1 MNHVIGFINLY
12 DSPDLGPLSQNRAPA
27 TTSFLGRYALIDF
40 ALSNFTNS
48 GLDQF
53 SILVKENFRS
63 VNKHI
68 NSLKAWVTNT
78 KIGNQNV
85 LICEK
90 GIKDSK
96 QNTDLN
102 CIKEN
107 EWVLDES
114 HVDYAIIQPGHI
126 ITTIDFNPVLD
137 AHIKSGADVTLMYA
151 NIENA
156 QQTFRGEA
164 VPIFKEGTNEIISLD
179 WNNGTARK
187 NNISIQTYIVNMSL
201 LRKMLTMRGDKKADS
216 LLEALQSLLLN
227 KKIKVNGYRYEGF
240 LRTFESFNSYVKYSF
255 EILEYPYAHA
265 LFDTDWNTYTIT
277 HNSLPT
283 RYGPEAS
290 VKNCFI
296 ANGSII
302 EGTVENSIISRHVHI
317 AKGAVVKNS
326 IIFTGTK
333 INECAII
340 ENALI
345 DKHVVIGE
353 NAKVKGHKSS
363 LEYIRKG
370 KVVK

>member
-12 DSPDLGPLSQNRAPA
+12 DSPDLGPISQNRAPA

-53 SILVKENFRS
+53 SILVRDNFRS
-63 VNKHI
+63 VNKHV
-68 NSLKAWVTNT
+68 NSLKTWVTNT
-78 KIGNQNV
+78 KIGVQNV

-90 GIKDSK
+90 GIKDRQ

-126 ITTIDFNPVLD
+126 ITAIDFNPVLEV
-137 AHIKSGADVTLMYA
+137 HKKSGADVTMMYA
-151 NIENA
+151 KINDA
-156 QQTFRGEA
+156 QQTFRGGSI
-164 VPIFKEGTNEIISLD
+164 PIFKEGTNEVIDLQK
-179 WNNGTARK
+179 NNGTIRK
-187 NNISIQTYIVNMSL
+187 SDISIQTYIINISL
-201 LRKMLTMRGDKKADS
+201 LRKMLVMRGDQKADS
-216 LLEALQSLLLN
+216 LLETLENLLEK
-227 KKIKVNGYRYEGF
+227 KKIKVNGYLYEGF
-240 LRTFESFNSYVKYSF
+240 IRSFESFNHYVKYSF
-255 EILEYPYAHA
+255 EVLDLPIAQQI
-265 LFDTDWNTYTIT
+265 FDTGNNVYTIN
-277 HNSLPT
+277 HNSLPVM
-283 RYGPEAS
+283 YGENA
-290 VKNCFI
+290 NIRNTYI
-296 ANGSII
+296 ANGSVV

-317 AKGAVVKNS
+317 GKGAVIKNC

-333 INECAII
+333 IGECAII

-345 DKHVVIGE
+345 DKNVIIGD

-370 KVVK
+370 KIVK